1 MMTRPLA
8 NAVLALGIAAV
19 VGSAFA
25 LTGGLSPAVNLIKVP
40 GASAWVLLGLGLLAI
55 VASRVRSLA
64 LTVVCGAAFVAAALL
79 QLVQLGRS
87 ANLLGG
93 SASTMSLIGGL
104 GIGLLVVALAARH
117 RPTSD
122 ERE

>member
-1 MMTRPLA
+1 MTRPLA

-25 LTGGLSPAVNLIKVP
+25 LTGGLPPAVHLIEVP

-55 VASRVRSLA
+55 VASRVRSVA
-64 LTVVCGAAFVAAALL
+64 LTVVSGAAFVGAALL

-93 SASTMSLIGGL
+93 NASTMALIGGL
-104 GIGLLVVALAARH
+104 GIGLLVVALVARN
-117 RPTSD
+117 RPPSD